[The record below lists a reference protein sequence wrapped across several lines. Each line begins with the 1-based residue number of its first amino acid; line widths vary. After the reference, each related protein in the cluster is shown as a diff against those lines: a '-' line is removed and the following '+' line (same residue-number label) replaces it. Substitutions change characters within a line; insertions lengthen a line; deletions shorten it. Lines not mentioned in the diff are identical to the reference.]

1 MITAT
6 GNSDP
11 RRGLHSPGGGA
22 GQSRVH
28 AQHVQL
34 CLASQRLRATRA
46 LFLTLIFVCL
56 LLRIAPA
63 LAQPMAGAAV
73 VPQPSASAPTIAL
86 VSHKAVY
93 DVSLVRATQRD
104 GVRGA
109 RGTMTYALTDRCEG
123 YTIESQMHLD
133 MGLSNGSDSELEQRY
148 ASWEAKDNRSASFR
162 MLVRENGKL
171 KDSYHGTAT
180 LDAKGAGTATYI
192 GDQEVSYDLPE
203 GTMLSTNHLA
213 AMLTAAATG
222 EKIFNRP
229 VMDGSFDDGPYRVGG
244 VVGPERRA
252 PEQAGGVSGTG
263 LTAGPTWSLA
273 LAYFSLDTN
282 EDTPEY
288 EMVMKVG
295 ANGIARHLVQDFG
308 GFTLAFDLVSVEPV
322 AGPPC

>member
-1 MITAT
+1 
-6 GNSDP
+6 
-11 RRGLHSPGGGA
+11 
-22 GQSRVH
+22 
-28 AQHVQL
+28 VQIRL
-34 CLASQRLRATRA
+34 GSQQFRATRG
-46 LFLTLIFVCL
+46 LFVTLLTLGL
-56 LLRIAPA
+56 LVRIGVAA
-63 LAQPMAGAAV
+63 AQPNAGAAV
-73 VPQPSASAPTIAL
+73 APSPPAAPVAINL

-123 YTIESQMHLD
+123 YTVESQMHLD

-171 KDSYHGTAT
+171 KDSYHGTVT
-180 LDAKGAGTATYI
+180 LDAKGAGSATYV
-192 GDQEVSYDLPE
+192 GEQEVNYDLPE

-213 AMLTAAATG
+213 ALLTAAASG

-244 VVGPERRA
+244 VIGPERRS
-252 PEQAGGVSGTG
+252 PEQAGRTAPGGD
-263 LTAGPTWSLA
+263 LTAGSTWSLA

-308 GFTLAFDLVSVEPV
+308 GFTLAFDLVSVEPI
-322 AGPPC
+322 AGPSC